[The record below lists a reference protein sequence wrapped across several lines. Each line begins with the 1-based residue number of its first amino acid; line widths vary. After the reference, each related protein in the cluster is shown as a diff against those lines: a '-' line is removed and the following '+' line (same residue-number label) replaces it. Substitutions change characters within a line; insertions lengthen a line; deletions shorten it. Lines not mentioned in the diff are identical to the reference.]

1 MKSDRKAA
9 GLVEVNVARFSAE
22 IDTELFNRAEKELAA
37 FVAAVHTLHGEE
49 QARTASNGWLLELI
63 ALKEPC
69 KCAFL
74 DLRAATIGAARR
86 LTQRLSVPSAR
97 HAVLAVTAGILLLA
111 APANA
116 QAVASNSS
124 HSSTQDKQ
132 ANLDVIRWRSISGK
146 HEFQQDSDHPSRNS
160 NMSISSVQFT
170 SSCLPSLPN
179 RELIWVNTQIRR
191 IR

>member
-1 MKSDRKAA
+1 MHVTLKGSKSLTAPSTFGNGCTSNESRRKTDGSVVQSLRRGEAMKSDRKAA

-69 KCAFL
+69 KCALL

-97 HAVLAVTAGILLLA
+97 HAVLAVIAGILLLA
-111 APANA
+111 
-116 QAVASNSS
+116 
-124 HSSTQDKQ
+124 
-132 ANLDVIRWRSISGK
+132 
-146 HEFQQDSDHPSRNS
+146 
-160 NMSISSVQFT
+160 
-170 SSCLPSLPN
+170 
-179 RELIWVNTQIRR
+179 
-191 IR
+191 